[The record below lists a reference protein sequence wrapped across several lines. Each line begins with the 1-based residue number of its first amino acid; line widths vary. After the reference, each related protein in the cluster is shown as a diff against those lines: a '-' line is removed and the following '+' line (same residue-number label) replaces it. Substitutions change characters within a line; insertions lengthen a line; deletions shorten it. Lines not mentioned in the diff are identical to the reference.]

1 MKRVLLTATPYEYAR
16 RVVPERSLAP
26 TVAGLGFSGEVL
38 AEGEPGY
45 DEARTTFNALVDR
58 RPVAV
63 ARCRGTA
70 DVVAA
75 LALAREQ
82 GLPVAVRGGGHNVAG
97 HAVGD
102 GSLVVELS
110 GLGAVDVDPGARLAR
125 AGGGATWR
133 TFDAATQAHGLAAPG
148 GTFSTTGV
156 GGLTLG
162 GGIGFLIG
170 RHGLTCDNLVGAEI
184 VTVDGSVLEVSEDE
198 HPDLFWAIRGGGG
211 NFGVVTRLDFRL
223 HPVREVVGGVLVWP
237 FAAAAEPLRVFRD
250 VAVDAPD
257 DISTQAVFGHSTET
271 GALILGV
278 VVCSSGPEDEPEP
291 LRRLRAVPGLQID
304 EVRRRPYLELQ
315 SMFDMPFGLRHHW
328 KGHFVRELPDALL
341 ERLLGAIDPDANR
354 GSILIEAVHGA
365 ATRVPADATPVGF
378 RDAAFNVSALGI
390 WKDASTDEAG
400 VAWARATAALA
411 APYSLHGGGYLNY
424 MQADEPLERVRAAF
438 GPETFDRLREV
449 KRRYD
454 PGNVLRFNQNVPP
467 A

>member
-1 MKRVLLTATPYEYAR
+1 VTEH
-16 RVVPERSLAP
+16 SIAP
-26 TVAGLGFSGEVL
+26 AVIGRGFSGELL
-38 AEGEPGY
+38 AEGDAGY
-45 DEARTTFNALVDR
+45 DEARITFNALVDR
-58 RPVAV
+58 RPLAI

-70 DVVAA
+70 DVVAVLTA
-75 LALAREQ
+75 AREH

-110 GLGAVDVDPGARLAR
+110 GLDGVDVDPEARLAR
-125 AGGGATWR
+125 AGGGALWQ
-133 TFDAATQAHGLAAPG
+133 TFDAATQVHGLAAPG

-170 RHGLTCDNLVGAEI
+170 RHGLSCDNLVGAEV
-184 VTVDGSVLEVSEDE
+184 VTVEGNVLEVNEDE
-198 HPDLFWAIRGGGG
+198 HADLFWAIRGGGG

-237 FAAAAEPLRVFRD
+237 FAAAADPLRVFRD
-250 VAVDAPD
+250 VALTAPD
-257 DISTQAVFGHSTET
+257 DFSTQAVFGHSIAT
-271 GALILGV
+271 GACILGV
-278 VVCSSGPEDEPEP
+278 IVCSSGPEEEPEP
-291 LRRLRAVPGLQID
+291 LRRLRDVPGLQLD

-315 SMFDMPFGLRHHW
+315 SMFDLPFGFRHHW

-341 ERLLGAIDPDANR
+341 DALRRAIDPDVDR
-354 GSILIEAVHGA
+354 GSILIEAIHGA
-365 ATRVPADATPVGF
+365 ASRVPAGATPVGF

-390 WKDASTDEAG
+390 WKDPAADDAG
-400 VAWARATAALA
+400 IAWARATAGLA
-411 APYSLHGGGYLNY
+411 GPYSLHGGGYLNY

-438 GPETFDRLREV
+438 GAETFERLRDI

-454 PGNVLRFNQNVPP
+454 PSNVLRFNQNVPP

>member
-1 MKRVLLTATPYEYAR
+1 VIEPSIVAPAAAAR
-16 RVVPERSLAP
+16 
-26 TVAGLGFSGEVL
+26 GFSGEIL

-58 RPVAV
+58 RPVAI

-75 LALAREQ
+75 LAVAREQ

-102 GSLVVELS
+102 GSLVIELS
-110 GLGAVDVDPGARLAR
+110 GLATVEVDAEARIAR
-125 AGGGATWR
+125 AGGGALWR

-170 RHGLTCDNLVGAEI
+170 RHGLSCDNLVGAEI
-184 VTVDGSVLEVSEDE
+184 VTVDGTVREASQEE
-198 HPDLFWAIRGGGG
+198 HADLFWAIRGGGG

-223 HPVREVVGGVLVWP
+223 QPVTEIVGGALVWP

-250 VAVDAPD
+250 IGLTARD
-257 DISTQAVFGHSTET
+257 DFSTQAVLGHSTAT
-271 GALILGV
+271 GACIVGV
-278 VVCSSGPEDEPEP
+278 IVCSSGPEEEPEP
-291 LRRLRAVPGLQID
+291 LRRLRSIPGLQVD

-328 KGHFVRELPDALL
+328 KGHFVRELPDGLL
-341 ERLLGAIDPDANR
+341 EGLQEAIDPGQSR
-354 GSILIEAVHGA
+354 GSILIEAIHGA
-365 ATRVPADATPVGF
+365 AARVPAGATPVGF
-378 RDAAFNVSALGI
+378 REAAFNVSALGI
-390 WKDASTDEAG
+390 WNDASTDEAG
-400 VAWARATAALA
+400 VAWARSTAALA
-411 APYSLHGGGYLNY
+411 APHSLQGGGYVNY
-424 MQADEPLERVRAAF
+424 MQGDEPVERVRAAF
-438 GPETFDRLREV
+438 GAETFDRLREA

-454 PGNVLRFNQNVPP
+454 PENVLRFNQNIPP
-467 A
+467 G

>member
-1 MKRVLLTATPYEYAR
+1 VTEH
-16 RVVPERSLAP
+16 SIAP
-26 TVAGLGFSGEVL
+26 AVIGRGFSGELL
-38 AEGEPGY
+38 AEGDAGY
-45 DEARTTFNALVDR
+45 DEARITFNALVDR
-58 RPVAV
+58 RPLAI

-70 DVVAA
+70 DVVAVLTA
-75 LALAREQ
+75 AREH

-110 GLGAVDVDPGARLAR
+110 GLDGVDVDPEARLAR
-125 AGGGATWR
+125 AGGGALWQ
-133 TFDAATQAHGLAAPG
+133 TFDAATQVHGLAAPG

-170 RHGLTCDNLVGAEI
+170 RHGLSCDNLVGAEV
-184 VTVDGSVLEVSEDE
+184 VTVEGNVLEVNEDE
-198 HPDLFWAIRGGGG
+198 HADLFWAIRGGGG

-250 VAVDAPD
+250 VALTAPD
-257 DISTQAVFGHSTET
+257 DFSTQAVFGHSIAT
-271 GALILGV
+271 GACILGV
-278 VVCSSGPEDEPEP
+278 IVCSSGPEEEPEP
-291 LRRLRAVPGLQID
+291 LRRLRDVPGLQLD

-315 SMFDMPFGLRHHW
+315 SMFDLPFGFRHHW

-341 ERLLGAIDPDANR
+341 DALRRAIDPDVDR
-354 GSILIEAVHGA
+354 GSILIEAIHGA
-365 ATRVPADATPVGF
+365 ASRVPAGATPVGF

-390 WKDASTDEAG
+390 WKDPAADDAG
-400 VAWARATAALA
+400 IAWARATAGLA
-411 APYSLHGGGYLNY
+411 GPYSLHGGGYLNY

-438 GPETFDRLREV
+438 GAETFERLRDI

-454 PGNVLRFNQNVPP
+454 PSNVLRFNQNVPP